1 MNEKIK
7 QLAEKAGFYLWENE
21 PWKPEGAVVDW
32 SCDYDSELE
41 KFAELIIRECAN
53 VAHTCI
59 DDEWF
64 DVGGAILDHF
74 GVKK

>member
-1 MNEKIK
+1 MNKKIEEIMRNHGLHK
-7 QLAEKAGFYLWENE
+7 NISQDCQHRIEML
-21 PWKPEGAVVDW
+21 
-32 SCDYDSELE
+32 S
-41 KFAELIIRECAN
+41 ELIIRECAN

>member
-1 MNEKIK
+1 MNKKIEEIMRNHGLHK
-7 QLAEKAGFYLWENE
+7 NISQDCQHRIEML
-21 PWKPEGAVVDW
+21 
-32 SCDYDSELE
+32 SEL
-41 KFAELIIRECAN
+41 IVRECAS
-53 VAHTCI
+53 VANQCI